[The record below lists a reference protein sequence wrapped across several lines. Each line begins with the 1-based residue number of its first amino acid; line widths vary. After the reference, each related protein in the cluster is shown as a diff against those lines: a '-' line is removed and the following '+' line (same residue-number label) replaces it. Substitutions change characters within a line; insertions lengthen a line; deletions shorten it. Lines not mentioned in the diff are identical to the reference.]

1 MQLKPFLLD
10 AWLDQYEHD
19 IEFNLAASTGPT
31 WTVNDILALADDETR
46 HRFLNHN
53 LVYSRP
59 AGADSLREAIAE
71 MQRVPVEAVQIVT
84 GASEALVALM
94 WLAAEPGAN
103 VIIPLPGFTTFSAL
117 PESLGLETRF
127 YRVRRENGFRIDP
140 DEIKRLADSKTKLI
154 LVNSPHNPTGATI
167 GDGEMEALHDF
178 TAERGIQLVSDEVYH
193 PIYHG
198 RPTKSAARL
207 PHATVIADLSKAFSI
222 AGVRTGWM
230 IEHDAQRRQ
239 QYWTARAYFS
249 ICNTTTG
256 EILSEIAI
264 RKRDVVLGKTQ
275 EAATRNLKLL
285 ERFMADHRD
294 VLGWIPPQGGMTA
307 FPWLVSGENAPPVLP
322 GRHRAWNPAGSRR
335 LLRCALAFP
344 PGLCRRRRQF
354 LQGAR
359 PLRSIRKELVGE
371 DGHSM
376 TGNLLRRDQQYL
388 IVVIP
393 TAERSGGGG
402 ICFRAYAGKR
412 SASKLIQ
419 KSCDQAPR
427 CNPFHQSRTRDFAVF
442 PRTTSG
448 LRCRRTARRRSG
460 LRRVSGCPLLVWQAD
475 AMTI

>member
-19 IEFNLAASTGPT
+19 IEFNLAASTGPS

-46 HRFLNHN
+46 HRFLNHK

-59 AGADSLREAIAE
+59 AGADGLREAIAE
-71 MQRVPVEAVQIVT
+71 MQNVPVEAVQIVT

-94 WLAAEPGAN
+94 WLAAEAGAN

-127 YRVRRENGFRIDP
+127 YRVHRDNGFRIDV

-154 LVNSPHNPTGATI
+154 LINSPHNPTGATI
-167 GDGEMEALHDF
+167 ADDEMEALHDF

-198 RPTKSAARL
+198 RQTKSAARL
-207 PHATVIADLSKAFSI
+207 PHATGISDLSKAFSI

-230 IEHDAQRRQ
+230 IEHDTRRRQ

-249 ICNTTTG
+249 VCNSSTG

-275 EAATRNLKLL
+275 EAANRNLKLL
-285 ERFMADHRD
+285 ESFMADHPD

-307 FPWLVSGENAPPVLP
+307 FPWLVSGENARPFCQAAAKRGILLAP
-322 GRHRAWNPAGSRR
+322 GDCFDAPSHFRLGFAAAGENFSR
-335 LLRCALAFP
+335 
-344 PGLCRRRRQF
+344 GLERF
-354 LQGAR
+354 
-359 PLRSIRKELVGE
+359 GE
-371 DGHSM
+371 F
-376 TGNLLRRDQQYL
+376 
-388 IVVIP
+388 V
-393 TAERSGGGG
+393 
-402 ICFRAYAGKR
+402 
-412 SASKLIQ
+412 
-419 KSCDQAPR
+419 KSWPEKMVA
-427 CNPFHQSRTRDFAVF
+427 A
-442 PRTTSG
+442 
-448 LRCRRTARRRSG
+448 
-460 LRRVSGCPLLVWQAD
+460 
-475 AMTI
+475 